1 MEPITALFG
10 IACLGA
16 GGGVGYW
23 LKQNHEKMQK
33 LNDFNIVLQESQSA
47 HFVHLNN
54 QVADTNARLV
64 ALNGMVD
71 ALRATNP
78 ELDGALKAYSTI
90 TQLEQVGQLD
100 ESIDNL
106 ELFGNALT
114 ALETLVSPI
123 SVESEVGATNL
134 LTQTSSN
141 MVMRLIEIFD
151 SHQMD
156 VKSLGLKPVSAHKLG
171 HATMSLRR
179 YDWAETSFG
188 IAYASSPGNANVLEA
203 LEFIAIERGDEP
215 LRRHWLEAR
224 MTVNPDNPEL
234 LRAHAHLL
242 AKMGD
247 MEAERDVLRLEA
259 LGLDTPADR
268 SLLSG
273 LRARAGSHSE
283 ALEAIEQALA
293 EDPNQ
298 AKDWLSYATLLYQ
311 EGETSKAFDAVDK
324 CLELDR
330 QSGDGWA
337 LCATILAPKQNRL
350 KEALKAAIHAVA
362 LDAGGVEL
370 VLLKAD
376 LLLADGQAT
385 AAEESLTKALDKDM
399 MNGELRAKIATRYL
413 LDGRPDEAQ
422 NLLDKTP
429 VGIDHALLHVVEGRL
444 HLVNA
449 DKTRDGTGETDATLL
464 SVAIAA
470 FEGALKLNRE
480 LGVAWLGLAR
490 TQRLLRNLD
499 AAEEALTRARR
510 LLSEDDSSAAAEAAL
525 LALDQ
530 GDITAAASLID
541 VADIHGDS
549 SVITYVRGNIEAR
562 SGHLERALEYYGKTL
577 KSDNTHIRARLNR
590 CSIYM
595 AMDEGRKALDDAEIL
610 LDLAP
615 NFTLARFRKA
625 EAEMMLG
632 EWAQARDDLDI
643 VLEKAPHHHQALTQ
657 LAACFIA
664 LERPERAETPLNEA
678 LRIAPEYAPAWH
690 QRGLLYLEW
699 GRNDNAMSDFEAAVK
714 ADPQHLDSRLHIAAM
729 YHEAEHFDA
738 AESAWRAVL
747 QLDPDHIV
755 AKTRLDECE
764 VKLMAQ

>member
-23 LKQNHEKMQK
+23 LKQNHEKMLK

-47 HFVHLNN
+47 HFMQLNN
-54 QVADTNARLV
+54 QVSD
-64 ALNGMVD
+64 LNIQLTTLNNMVD

-78 ELDGALKAYSTI
+78 ELDGALKAYNTI
-90 TQLEQVGQLD
+90 FQLEQLSKNG
-100 ESIDNL
+100 ESID
-106 ELFGNALT
+106 ESHAFIEALS

-123 SVESEVGATNL
+123 SVENEVGAANI

-151 SHQMD
+151 THQMN
-156 VKSLGLKPVSAHKLG
+156 VQTLGLKPVSAHKLG
-171 HATMSLRR
+171 HAAMSLRR
-179 YDWAETSFG
+179 YDWAETCFG

-203 LEFIAIERGDEP
+203 LEFIAIERGDEV

-224 MTVNPDNPEL
+224 MTVSPDNPDL
-234 LRAHAHLL
+234 LRSHAHLL

-273 LRARAGSHSE
+273 LRARAGSRSE

-298 AKDWLSYATLLYQ
+298 AKDWLSYATLLHE
-311 EGETSKAFDAVDK
+311 EGEVGKALDSVNK
-324 CLELDR
+324 CLDLDR
-330 QSGDGWA
+330 QNGDAWA
-337 LCATILAPKQNRL
+337 LSATILAAKPNRL
-350 KEALKAAIHAVA
+350 KEALKSAIHAVA
-362 LDAGGVEL
+362 LDAGGCDL

-376 LLLADGQAT
+376 LLAADGQAT
-385 AAEESLTKALDKDM
+385 AAEESLIKALDKDM
-399 MNGELRAKIATRYL
+399 MNGELRARIATRYL
-413 LDGRPDEAQ
+413 LDGRPDDAQ
-422 NLLDKTP
+422 SLLDATP

-464 SVAIAA
+464 SVAISA

-490 TQRLLRNLD
+490 TQRLLRNMD
-499 AAEEALTRARR
+499 GAEEALTRARR
-510 LLSEDDSSAAAEAAL
+510 LLPEGDSSAAAEAAL

-549 SVITYVRGNIEAR
+549 PVISYVRGNIEAR
-562 SGHLERALEYYGKTL
+562 TGHLDRALEYYGKTL
-577 KSDNTHIRARLNR
+577 KSDTNHIRARLNR

-595 AMDEGRKALDDAEIL
+595 ALDEGRKALDDAEIL

-632 EWAQARDDLDI
+632 EWSRAREDLDI

-664 LERPERAETPLNEA
+664 LDRPERAETPLNEA
-678 LRIAPEYAPAWH
+678 LRIAPNYAPAWH

-714 ADPQHLDSRLHIAAM
+714 ANPQHLDSRLHIAAM
-729 YHEAEHFDA
+729 HHEAEQFDVA
-738 AESAWRAVL
+738 APAWREVL
-747 QLDPDHIV
+747 QIDPDHVV
-755 AKTRLDECE
+755 AKTRLEECE
-764 VKLMAQ
+764 AKLIAQ

>member
-23 LKQNHEKMQK
+23 LKQNHEKMLK

-47 HFVHLNN
+47 HFMQLND
-54 QVADTNARLV
+54 QVADVNARLSS
-64 ALNGMVD
+64 LNNMVD
-71 ALRATNP
+71 ALRATKP
-78 ELDGALKAYSTI
+78 DLDGALMAYTTI
-90 TQLEQVGQLD
+90 TNLEQSGQSIND
-100 ESIDNL
+100 AES
-106 ELFGNALT
+106 FRQALH
-114 ALETLVSPI
+114 ALETLVSTI
-123 SVESEVGATNL
+123 SVESPVGATDL
-134 LTQTSSN
+134 LNQTTSN
-141 MVMRLIEIFD
+141 MVMRLIELFD
-151 SHQMD
+151 THQMD
-156 VKSLGLKPVSAHKLG
+156 VTTLGLKPVSAHKLG

-179 YDWAETSFG
+179 YDWAETCFG
-188 IAYASSPGNANVLEA
+188 IAYASSPGNANVLES
-203 LEFIAIERGDEP
+203 LEYIAIERGDEV

-224 MTVNPDNPEL
+224 MTVNPDNPDL

-242 AKMGD
+242 AKLGD

-259 LGLDTPADR
+259 LGLDTAADR

-273 LRARAGSHSE
+273 LRARAGSRSE

-293 EDPNQ
+293 EDPSQ
-298 AKDWLSYATLLYQ
+298 AKDWLSYANLLYQ
-311 EGETSKAFDAVDK
+311 DGETSKALDAVDK
-324 CLELDR
+324 CLAIDR
-330 QSGDGWA
+330 QSGGAWA
-337 LCATILAPKQNRL
+337 LSATILAPKQNRL
-350 KEALKAAIHAVA
+350 KDALKSAIHAVA
-362 LDAGGVEL
+362 LDAGGVNL

-376 LLLADGQAT
+376 LLIADGQAT
-385 AAEESLTKALDKDM
+385 AAEESLTKALEKDM
-399 MNGELRAKIATRYL
+399 MNGELRARIATRYL
-413 LDGRPDEAQ
+413 VDGRPDEAQ
-422 NLLDKTP
+422 RLLDTTP

-449 DKTRDGTGETDATLL
+449 DKARDGTGETDATLL

-480 LGVAWLGLAR
+480 LGVAWLGHAR
-490 TQRLLRNLD
+490 THRLLRNLD
-499 AAEEALTRARR
+499 AAEESLTRARR
-510 LLSEDDSSAAAEAAL
+510 LLPEDDSSAAAEAAL

-549 SVITYVRGNIEAR
+549 PVITYVRGNIEAR
-562 SGHLERALEYYGKTL
+562 SGHLELALEYYGKTL
-577 KSDNTHIRARLNR
+577 KADTNHIRARLNR

-632 EWAQARDDLDI
+632 EWAQAREDLDI

-664 LERPERAETPLNEA
+664 LDRPERAETPLNEA
-678 LRIAPEYAPAWH
+678 LRINPDYAPAWH

-714 ADPQHLDSRLHIAAM
+714 ADPQHLDSRLHIAAI
-729 YHEAEHFDA
+729 YHESENFDA
-738 AESAWRAVL
+738 AGSAWRAVL
-747 QLDPDHIV
+747 QIDPDHIV
-755 AKTRLDECE
+755 AKARLDECE
-764 VKLMAQ
+764 AKLIA

>member
-23 LKQNHEKMQK
+23 LKQNHEKMLK

-47 HFVHLNN
+47 HFAQLNSQVSDLGIQLSNLNN
-54 QVADTNARLV
+54 L
-64 ALNGMVD
+64 VD

-78 ELDGALKAYSTI
+78 DLDGALKAYSTI
-90 TQLEQVGQLD
+90 IQLEQDGKNC
-100 ESIDNL
+100 ESITGTHTFI
-106 ELFGNALT
+106 EALS

-123 SVESEVGATNL
+123 SVDSEVGVTDL
-134 LTQTSSN
+134 LTQTSLN

-156 VKSLGLKPVSAHKLG
+156 VKTLELKPVSAHKLG
-171 HATMSLRR
+171 HAALSLRR
-179 YDWAETSFG
+179 YDWAETCFG

-203 LEFIAIERGDEP
+203 LEFIAIERGDEV

-273 LRARAGSHSE
+273 LRARAGSRSE

-293 EDPNQ
+293 EDPSQ
-298 AKDWLSYATLLYQ
+298 AKDWLSYANLLHQ
-311 EGETSKAFDAVDK
+311 EGEVSKALDSVNKSLD
-324 CLELDR
+324 LDR
-330 QSGDGWA
+330 QNGDAWA
-337 LCATILAPKQNRL
+337 LSATILATKPNRL

-362 LDAGGVEL
+362 LDAGGCDM

-376 LLLADGQAT
+376 LLVADGQAT
-385 AAEESLTKALDKDM
+385 AAEESLVKALDKDM

-413 LDGRPDEAQ
+413 LDGRPNEAQ

-464 SVAIAA
+464 SVAISA

-490 TQRLLRNLD
+490 THRLLRNID
-499 AAEEALTRARR
+499 SAEEALTRARR
-510 LLSEDDSSAAAEAAL
+510 LLPEGDSSAAAEAAL

-541 VADIHGDS
+541 VADIHGDGP
-549 SVITYVRGNIEAR
+549 VISYVRGNIEAR
-562 SGHLERALEYYGKTL
+562 TGNLDTALEYYDRTL
-577 KSDNTHIRARLNR
+577 KADTTHIRARLNR

-595 AMDEGRKALDDAEIL
+595 ALDEGRKALDDAEIL

-632 EWAQARDDLDI
+632 EWTRAREDLDI

-678 LRIAPEYAPAWH
+678 LRVAPNYAPAWH

-714 ADPQHLDSRLHIAAM
+714 ADPLHLDSRLHIAAIH
-729 YHEAEHFDA
+729 HESEHFDA
-738 AESAWRAVL
+738 AAPAWREVL
-747 QLDPDHIV
+747 NINPDHVV

-764 VKLMAQ
+764 AKLIAQ

>member
-23 LKQNHEKMQK
+23 LKQNHEKMLK

-47 HFVHLNN
+47 HFMQLNDQVSDLNIQLTTLNN
-54 QVADTNARLV
+54 
-64 ALNGMVD
+64 MVD

-78 ELDGALKAYSTI
+78 ELDGALKAYNTI
-90 TQLEQVGQLD
+90 FQLEQLEKKG
-100 ESIDNL
+100 ESID
-106 ELFGNALT
+106 ESHAFIEALS

-123 SVESEVGATNL
+123 SVESEVGATNI

-151 SHQMD
+151 THQMN
-156 VKSLGLKPVSAHKLG
+156 VQTLGLKPVSAHKLG
-171 HATMSLRR
+171 HAAMSLRR
-179 YDWAETSFG
+179 YDWAETCFG

-203 LEFIAIERGDEP
+203 LEFIAIERGDEV

-224 MTVNPDNPEL
+224 MTVSPDNPNL

-273 LRARAGSHSE
+273 LRARAGSRSE

-293 EDPNQ
+293 EDPSQ
-298 AKDWLSYATLLYQ
+298 AKDWLSYANLLHE
-311 EGETSKAFDAVDK
+311 EGEVSKALDSVNK
-324 CLELDR
+324 CLDLDR
-330 QSGDGWA
+330 QNGDAWA
-337 LCATILAPKQNRL
+337 LSATILATKPNRL
-350 KEALKAAIHAVA
+350 KEALKSAIHAVA
-362 LDAGGVEL
+362 LDAGGCDL

-376 LLLADGQAT
+376 LLAADGQAT
-385 AAEESLTKALDKDM
+385 AAEESLVKALDKDM
-399 MNGELRAKIATRYL
+399 MNGELRARIATRYL
-413 LDGRPDEAQ
+413 LDGRPDDAQ
-422 NLLDKTP
+422 GLLDSTP

-464 SVAIAA
+464 SVAISA

-490 TQRLLRNLD
+490 TQRLLRNMD
-499 AAEEALTRARR
+499 GAEEALTRARR
-510 LLSEDDSSAAAEAAL
+510 LLPEGDSSAAAEAAL

-549 SVITYVRGNIEAR
+549 PVISYVRGNIEAR
-562 SGHLERALEYYGKTL
+562 SGHLDRALEYYGKTL
-577 KSDNTHIRARLNR
+577 KSDTNHIRARLNR

-595 AMDEGRKALDDAEIL
+595 ALDEGRKALDDAEIL

-632 EWAQARDDLDI
+632 EWSRAREDLDI

-664 LERPERAETPLNEA
+664 LDRPERAETPLNEA
-678 LRIAPEYAPAWH
+678 LRIAPNYAPAWH

-699 GRNDNAMSDFEAAVK
+699 GRNDNAISDFEAAVK

-729 YHEAEHFDA
+729 HHEAEQFDVA
-738 AESAWRAVL
+738 APAWREVL
-747 QLDPDHIV
+747 QIDPDHVV

-764 VKLMAQ
+764 AKLIAQ

>member
-23 LKQNHEKMQK
+23 LKQNHEKMLK

-47 HFVHLNN
+47 HFMQLNDQVSDLNTQLTTLNN
-54 QVADTNARLV
+54 
-64 ALNGMVD
+64 MVD

-78 ELDGALKAYSTI
+78 ELDGALKAYNTI
-90 TQLEQVGQLD
+90 FQLEQLEKKG
-100 ESIDNL
+100 ESID
-106 ELFGNALT
+106 ESHAFIEALS

-123 SVESEVGATNL
+123 SVESEVGATNI

-151 SHQMD
+151 THQMN
-156 VKSLGLKPVSAHKLG
+156 VQTLGLKPVSAHKLG
-171 HATMSLRR
+171 HAAMSLRR
-179 YDWAETSFG
+179 YDWAETCFG

-203 LEFIAIERGDEP
+203 LEFIAIERGDEV

-224 MTVNPDNPEL
+224 MTVSPDNPNL

-273 LRARAGSHSE
+273 LRARAGSRSE

-293 EDPNQ
+293 EDPSQ
-298 AKDWLSYATLLYQ
+298 AKDWLSYANLLHE
-311 EGETSKAFDAVDK
+311 EGEVSKALDSVNK
-324 CLELDR
+324 CLDLDR
-330 QSGDGWA
+330 QNGDAWA
-337 LCATILAPKQNRL
+337 LSATILATKPNRL
-350 KEALKAAIHAVA
+350 KEALKSAIHAVA
-362 LDAGGVEL
+362 LDAGGCDL

-376 LLLADGQAT
+376 LLAADGQAI
-385 AAEESLTKALDKDM
+385 AAEESLVKALDKDM
-399 MNGELRAKIATRYL
+399 MNGELRARIATRYL
-413 LDGRPDEAQ
+413 LDGRPDDAQ
-422 NLLDKTP
+422 GLLDSTP

-464 SVAIAA
+464 SVAISA

-490 TQRLLRNLD
+490 TQRLLRNMD
-499 AAEEALTRARR
+499 GAEEALTRARR
-510 LLSEDDSSAAAEAAL
+510 LLPEGDSSAAAEAAL

-549 SVITYVRGNIEAR
+549 PVISYVRGNIEAR
-562 SGHLERALEYYGKTL
+562 SGHLDRALEYYGKTL
-577 KSDNTHIRARLNR
+577 KSDTNHIRARLNR

-595 AMDEGRKALDDAEIL
+595 ALDEGRKALDDAEIL

-632 EWAQARDDLDI
+632 EWSRAREDLDI

-664 LERPERAETPLNEA
+664 LDRPERAETPLNEA
-678 LRIAPEYAPAWH
+678 LRIAPNYAPAWH

-729 YHEAEHFDA
+729 HHEAEQFDTA
-738 AESAWRAVL
+738 APAWREVL
-747 QLDPDHIV
+747 QIDPDHVV

-764 VKLMAQ
+764 AKLIAQ

>member
-23 LKQNHEKMQK
+23 LKQNHEKMLK

-47 HFVHLNN
+47 HFMQLNN
-54 QVADTNARLV
+54 QVSD
-64 ALNGMVD
+64 LNTQLTTLNNMVD

-78 ELDGALKAYSTI
+78 ELDGALKAYNTI
-90 TQLEQVGQLD
+90 FQLEQLD
-100 ESIDNL
+100 KKGESID
-106 ELFGNALT
+106 ESHAFTEALS

-123 SVESEVGATNL
+123 SVESEVGATNI

-151 SHQMD
+151 THQMN
-156 VKSLGLKPVSAHKLG
+156 VQTLGLKPVSAHKLG
-171 HATMSLRR
+171 HAAMSLRR
-179 YDWAETSFG
+179 YDWAETCFG

-203 LEFIAIERGDEP
+203 LEFIAIERGDEV

-224 MTVNPDNPEL
+224 MTVSPDNPDL

-273 LRARAGSHSE
+273 LRARAGSRSE

-293 EDPNQ
+293 EDPSQ
-298 AKDWLSYATLLYQ
+298 AKDWLSYANLLHE
-311 EGETSKAFDAVDK
+311 EGEVSKALDSVNK
-324 CLELDR
+324 CLDLDR
-330 QSGDGWA
+330 QNGDAWA
-337 LCATILAPKQNRL
+337 LSATILATKPNRL
-350 KEALKAAIHAVA
+350 KEALKSAIHAVA
-362 LDAGGVEL
+362 LDAGGCDL

-376 LLLADGQAT
+376 LLAADSQAT
-385 AAEESLTKALDKDM
+385 AAEESLVKALDKDM
-399 MNGELRAKIATRYL
+399 MNGELRARIATRYL
-413 LDGRPDEAQ
+413 LDGRPDDAQ
-422 NLLDKTP
+422 VLLDSTP

-464 SVAIAA
+464 SVAISA

-490 TQRLLRNLD
+490 TQRLLRNMD
-499 AAEEALTRARR
+499 GAEEALTRARR
-510 LLSEDDSSAAAEAAL
+510 LLPEGDSSAAAEAAL

-549 SVITYVRGNIEAR
+549 PVISYVRGNIEAR
-562 SGHLERALEYYGKTL
+562 SGHLDRALEYYGKTL
-577 KSDNTHIRARLNR
+577 KSDTNHIRARLNR

-595 AMDEGRKALDDAEIL
+595 ALDEGRKALDDAEIL

-632 EWAQARDDLDI
+632 EWSRAREDLDI

-664 LERPERAETPLNEA
+664 LDRPERAETPLNEA
-678 LRIAPEYAPAWH
+678 LRIAPNYAPAWH

-729 YHEAEHFDA
+729 HHEAEQFDVA
-738 AESAWRAVL
+738 APAWREVL
-747 QLDPDHIV
+747 QIDPDHVV

-764 VKLMAQ
+764 VKLMA

>member
-23 LKQNHEKMQK
+23 LKQNHEKMLK

-47 HFVHLNN
+47 HFMQLNN
-54 QVADTNARLV
+54 QVSD
-64 ALNGMVD
+64 LNTQLTTLNNMVD

-78 ELDGALKAYSTI
+78 ELDGALKAYNTI
-90 TQLEQVGQLD
+90 FQLEQLNKKG
-100 ESIDNL
+100 ESID
-106 ELFGNALT
+106 ESHAFIEALS

-123 SVESEVGATNL
+123 SVESEVGATNI

-151 SHQMD
+151 THQMN
-156 VKSLGLKPVSAHKLG
+156 VQTLGLKPVSAHKLG
-171 HATMSLRR
+171 HAAMSLRR
-179 YDWAETSFG
+179 YDWAETCFG

-203 LEFIAIERGDEP
+203 LEFIAIERGDEV

-224 MTVNPDNPEL
+224 MTVSPDNPDL

-273 LRARAGSHSE
+273 LRARAGSRSE

-293 EDPNQ
+293 EDPSQ
-298 AKDWLSYATLLYQ
+298 AKDWLSYANLLHE
-311 EGETSKAFDAVDK
+311 EGEVSKALDSVNK
-324 CLELDR
+324 CLDLDR
-330 QSGDGWA
+330 QNGDAWA
-337 LCATILAPKQNRL
+337 LSATILATKPNRL
-350 KEALKAAIHAVA
+350 KEALKSAIHAVA
-362 LDAGGVEL
+362 LDAGGCDL

-376 LLLADGQAT
+376 LLAADGQAT
-385 AAEESLTKALDKDM
+385 AAEESLVKALDKDM
-399 MNGELRAKIATRYL
+399 MNGELRARIATRYL
-413 LDGRPDEAQ
+413 LDGRPDDAQ
-422 NLLDKTP
+422 GLLDSTP

-464 SVAIAA
+464 SVAISA

-490 TQRLLRNLD
+490 TQRLLRNMD
-499 AAEEALTRARR
+499 GAEEALTRARR
-510 LLSEDDSSAAAEAAL
+510 LLPEGDSSAAAEAAL

-549 SVITYVRGNIEAR
+549 PVISYVRGNIEAR
-562 SGHLERALEYYGKTL
+562 SGHLDRALEYYGKTL
-577 KSDNTHIRARLNR
+577 KSDTNHIRARLNR

-595 AMDEGRKALDDAEIL
+595 ALDEGRKALDDAEIL

-632 EWAQARDDLDI
+632 EWSRAREDLDI

-664 LERPERAETPLNEA
+664 LDRPERAETPLNEA
-678 LRIAPEYAPAWH
+678 LRIAPNYAPAWH

-729 YHEAEHFDA
+729 HHEAEQFDVA
-738 AESAWRAVL
+738 APAWREVL
-747 QLDPDHIV
+747 QIDPDHVV

-764 VKLMAQ
+764 VKLMA

>member
-23 LKQNHEKMQK
+23 LKQNHEKMLK

-47 HFVHLNN
+47 HFMQLND
-54 QVADTNARLV
+54 QVADINARLSS
-64 ALNGMVD
+64 LNNMVD
-71 ALRATNP
+71 ALRATKP
-78 ELDGALKAYSTI
+78 DLDGALMAYTTI
-90 TQLEQVGQLD
+90 TNLEQSGQSIND
-100 ESIDNL
+100 AES
-106 ELFGNALT
+106 FRQALH
-114 ALETLVSPI
+114 ALETLVSTI
-123 SVESEVGATNL
+123 SVESPVGATDL
-134 LTQTSSN
+134 LNQTTSN
-141 MVMRLIEIFD
+141 MVMRLIELFD
-151 SHQMD
+151 THQMD
-156 VKSLGLKPVSAHKLG
+156 VTTLGLKPVSAHKLG

-179 YDWAETSFG
+179 YDWAETCFG
-188 IAYASSPGNANVLEA
+188 IAYASSPGNANVLES
-203 LEFIAIERGDEP
+203 LEYIAIERGDEV

-224 MTVNPDNPEL
+224 MTVNPDNPDL

-242 AKMGD
+242 AKLGD

-259 LGLDTPADR
+259 LGLDTAADR

-273 LRARAGSHSE
+273 LRARAGSRSE

-293 EDPNQ
+293 EDPSQ
-298 AKDWLSYATLLYQ
+298 AKDWLSYANLLYQ
-311 EGETSKAFDAVDK
+311 DGETSKALDAVDK
-324 CLELDR
+324 CLAIDR
-330 QSGDGWA
+330 QSGGAWA
-337 LCATILAPKQNRL
+337 LSATILAPKQNRL
-350 KEALKAAIHAVA
+350 KDALKSAIHAVA
-362 LDAGGVEL
+362 LDAGGVNL

-385 AAEESLTKALDKDM
+385 AAEESLTKALEKDM
-399 MNGELRAKIATRYL
+399 MNGELRARIATRYL
-413 LDGRPDEAQ
+413 VDGRPDEAQ
-422 NLLDKTP
+422 RLLDTTP

-449 DKTRDGTGETDATLL
+449 DKARDGTGETDATLL

-480 LGVAWLGLAR
+480 LGVAWLGHAR
-490 TQRLLRNLD
+490 THRLLRNLD
-499 AAEEALTRARR
+499 AAEESLTRARR
-510 LLSEDDSSAAAEAAL
+510 LLPEDDSSAAAEAAL

-549 SVITYVRGNIEAR
+549 PVITYVRGNIEAR
-562 SGHLERALEYYGKTL
+562 SGHLGLALEYYGKTL
-577 KSDNTHIRARLNR
+577 KADTNHIRARLNR

-595 AMDEGRKALDDAEIL
+595 AMDEARKALDDAEIL

-632 EWAQARDDLDI
+632 EWARAREDLDI

-664 LERPERAETPLNEA
+664 LDRPERAETPLNEA
-678 LRIAPEYAPAWH
+678 LRINPDYAPAWH

-699 GRNDNAMSDFEAAVK
+699 GRNDNAMSDFEAAIK

-729 YHEAEHFDA
+729 YHESEHFDA
-738 AESAWRAVL
+738 AGSAWRAVL

-755 AKTRLDECE
+755 AKARLDECE
-764 VKLMAQ
+764 AKLVA

>member
-23 LKQNHEKMQK
+23 LKQNHEKMLK

-47 HFVHLNN
+47 HFMQLND
-54 QVADTNARLV
+54 QVADVNARLSS
-64 ALNGMVD
+64 LNNMVD
-71 ALRATNP
+71 ALRATKP
-78 ELDGALKAYSTI
+78 DLDGALMAYTTI
-90 TQLEQVGQLD
+90 TNLEQSGQSIND
-100 ESIDNL
+100 AES
-106 ELFGNALT
+106 FRQALH
-114 ALETLVSPI
+114 ALETLVSTI
-123 SVESEVGATNL
+123 SVESPVGATDL
-134 LTQTSSN
+134 LNQTTSN
-141 MVMRLIEIFD
+141 MVMRLIELFD
-151 SHQMD
+151 THQMD
-156 VKSLGLKPVSAHKLG
+156 VTTLGLKPVSAHKLG

-179 YDWAETSFG
+179 YDWAETCFG
-188 IAYASSPGNANVLEA
+188 VAYASSPGNANVLES
-203 LEFIAIERGDEP
+203 LEYIAIERGDEV

-224 MTVNPDNPEL
+224 MTVNPDNPDL

-242 AKMGD
+242 AKLGD

-259 LGLDTPADR
+259 LGLDTAADR

-273 LRARAGSHSE
+273 LRARAGSRSE

-298 AKDWLSYATLLYQ
+298 AKDWLSYANLLYQ
-311 EGETSKAFDAVDK
+311 DGETSKALDAVDK
-324 CLELDR
+324 CLAIDR
-330 QSGDGWA
+330 QSGGAWA
-337 LCATILAPKQNRL
+337 LSATILAPKQNRL
-350 KEALKAAIHAVA
+350 KDALKSAIHAVA
-362 LDAGGVEL
+362 LDAGGVNL

-385 AAEESLTKALDKDM
+385 AAEESLTKALEKDM
-399 MNGELRAKIATRYL
+399 MNGELRARIATRYL
-413 LDGRPDEAQ
+413 VDGRPDEAQ
-422 NLLDKTP
+422 RLLDTTP

-449 DKTRDGTGETDATLL
+449 DKARDGTGETDATLL

-480 LGVAWLGLAR
+480 LGVAWLGHAR
-490 TQRLLRNLD
+490 THRLLRNLD
-499 AAEEALTRARR
+499 AAEESLNRARR
-510 LLSEDDSSAAAEAAL
+510 LLPEDDSSAAAEAAL

-549 SVITYVRGNIEAR
+549 PVITYVRGNIEAR
-562 SGHLERALEYYGKTL
+562 SGHLGLALEYYGKTL
-577 KSDNTHIRARLNR
+577 KADTNHIRARLNR

-595 AMDEGRKALDDAEIL
+595 AMDEARKALDDAEIL

-632 EWAQARDDLDI
+632 EWARARDDLDI

-664 LERPERAETPLNEA
+664 LDRPERAETPLNEA
-678 LRIAPEYAPAWH
+678 LRINPDYAPAWH

-699 GRNDNAMSDFEAAVK
+699 GRNDNAMSDFEAAIK

-729 YHEAEHFDA
+729 YHESEHFDA
-738 AESAWRAVL
+738 AGSAWRAVL

-755 AKTRLDECE
+755 AKARLDECE
-764 VKLMAQ
+764 AKLVA

>member
-23 LKQNHEKMQK
+23 LKQNHEKMLK

-47 HFVHLNN
+47 HFMQLNN
-54 QVADTNARLV
+54 QVSD
-64 ALNGMVD
+64 LNTQLNTLNNMVD

-78 ELDGALKAYSTI
+78 ELDGALKAYNTI
-90 TQLEQVGQLD
+90 FQLEQLEKKG
-100 ESIDNL
+100 ESID
-106 ELFGNALT
+106 ESHAFIEALS

-123 SVESEVGATNL
+123 SVESEVGATNI

-151 SHQMD
+151 THQMN
-156 VKSLGLKPVSAHKLG
+156 VQTLGLKPVSAHKLG
-171 HATMSLRR
+171 HAAMSLRR
-179 YDWAETSFG
+179 YDWAETCFG

-203 LEFIAIERGDEP
+203 LEFIAIERGDEV

-224 MTVNPDNPEL
+224 MTVSPDNPNL

-273 LRARAGSHSE
+273 LRARAGSRSE

-293 EDPNQ
+293 EDPSQ
-298 AKDWLSYATLLYQ
+298 AKDWLSYANLLHE
-311 EGETSKAFDAVDK
+311 EGEVSKALDSVNK
-324 CLELDR
+324 CLDLDR
-330 QSGDGWA
+330 QNGDAWA
-337 LCATILAPKQNRL
+337 LSATILATKPNRL
-350 KEALKAAIHAVA
+350 KEALKSAIHAVA
-362 LDAGGVEL
+362 LDAGGCDL

-376 LLLADGQAT
+376 LLAADGQAT
-385 AAEESLTKALDKDM
+385 AAEESLVKALDKDM
-399 MNGELRAKIATRYL
+399 MNGELRARIATRYL
-413 LDGRPDEAQ
+413 LDGRPDDAQ
-422 NLLDKTP
+422 GLLDSTP

-464 SVAIAA
+464 SVAISA

-490 TQRLLRNLD
+490 TQRLLRNMD
-499 AAEEALTRARR
+499 GAEEALTRARR
-510 LLSEDDSSAAAEAAL
+510 LLPEGDSSAAAEAAL

-549 SVITYVRGNIEAR
+549 PVISYVRGNIEAR
-562 SGHLERALEYYGKTL
+562 SGHLDPALEDYGKTL
-577 KSDNTHIRARLNR
+577 KSDTNHIRARLNR

-595 AMDEGRKALDDAEIL
+595 ALDEGRKALDDAEIL

-632 EWAQARDDLDI
+632 EWSRAREDLDI

-664 LERPERAETPLNEA
+664 LDRPERAETPLNEA
-678 LRIAPEYAPAWH
+678 LRIAPNYAPAWH

-699 GRNDNAMSDFEAAVK
+699 GRNDNAISDFEAAVK

-729 YHEAEHFDA
+729 HHEAEQFDVA
-738 AESAWRAVL
+738 APAWREVL
-747 QLDPDHIV
+747 QIDPDHVV

-764 VKLMAQ
+764 VKLMA

>member
-23 LKQNHEKMQK
+23 LKQNHEKMLK

-47 HFVHLNN
+47 HFMQLNN
-54 QVADTNARLV
+54 QVSD
-64 ALNGMVD
+64 LNTQLNTLNNMVD

-78 ELDGALKAYSTI
+78 ELDGALKAYNTI
-90 TQLEQVGQLD
+90 FQLEQLEKKG
-100 ESIDNL
+100 ESID
-106 ELFGNALT
+106 ESHAFIEALS

-123 SVESEVGATNL
+123 SVESEVGATNI

-151 SHQMD
+151 THQMN
-156 VKSLGLKPVSAHKLG
+156 VQTLGLKPVSAHKLG
-171 HATMSLRR
+171 HAAMSLRR
-179 YDWAETSFG
+179 YDWAETCFG

-203 LEFIAIERGDEP
+203 LEFIAIERGDEV

-224 MTVNPDNPEL
+224 MTVSPDNPNL

-273 LRARAGSHSE
+273 LRARAGSRSE

-293 EDPNQ
+293 EDPSQ
-298 AKDWLSYATLLYQ
+298 AKDWLSYANLLHE
-311 EGETSKAFDAVDK
+311 EGEVSKALDSVNK
-324 CLELDR
+324 CLDLDR
-330 QSGDGWA
+330 QNGDAWA
-337 LCATILAPKQNRL
+337 LSATILATKPNRL
-350 KEALKAAIHAVA
+350 KEALKSAIHAVA
-362 LDAGGVEL
+362 LDAGGCDL

-376 LLLADGQAT
+376 LLAADGQAI
-385 AAEESLTKALDKDM
+385 AAEESLVKALDKDM
-399 MNGELRAKIATRYL
+399 MNGELRARIATRYL
-413 LDGRPDEAQ
+413 LDGRPDDAQ
-422 NLLDKTP
+422 GLLDSTP

-464 SVAIAA
+464 SVAISA

-490 TQRLLRNLD
+490 TQRLLRNMD
-499 AAEEALTRARR
+499 GAEEALTRARR
-510 LLSEDDSSAAAEAAL
+510 LLPEGDSSAAAEAAL

-549 SVITYVRGNIEAR
+549 PVISYVRGNIEAR
-562 SGHLERALEYYGKTL
+562 SGHLDRALEYYGKTL
-577 KSDNTHIRARLNR
+577 KSDTNHIRARLNR

-595 AMDEGRKALDDAEIL
+595 ALDEGRKALDDAEIL

-632 EWAQARDDLDI
+632 EWSRAREDLDI

-664 LERPERAETPLNEA
+664 LDRPERAETPLNEA
-678 LRIAPEYAPAWH
+678 LRIAPNYAPAWH

-729 YHEAEHFDA
+729 HHEAEQFDTA
-738 AESAWRAVL
+738 APAWREVL
-747 QLDPDHIV
+747 KIDPDHVV

-764 VKLMAQ
+764 VKLMA

>member
-23 LKQNHEKMQK
+23 LKQNHEKMLK

-47 HFVHLNN
+47 HFMQLNDQVSDLNTQLTTLNN
-54 QVADTNARLV
+54 
-64 ALNGMVD
+64 MVD

-78 ELDGALKAYSTI
+78 ELDGALKAYNTI
-90 TQLEQVGQLD
+90 FQLEQLHKKG
-100 ESIDNL
+100 ESIDQSHAFI
-106 ELFGNALT
+106 EALS

-123 SVESEVGATNL
+123 SVESEVGATNI

-151 SHQMD
+151 THQMN
-156 VKSLGLKPVSAHKLG
+156 VQTLGLKPVSAHKLG
-171 HATMSLRR
+171 HAAMSLRR
-179 YDWAETSFG
+179 YDWAETCFG

-203 LEFIAIERGDEP
+203 LEFIAIERGDEV

-224 MTVNPDNPEL
+224 MTVSPDNPDL

-273 LRARAGSHSE
+273 LRARAGSRSE

-293 EDPNQ
+293 EDPSQ
-298 AKDWLSYATLLYQ
+298 AKDWLSYANLLHE
-311 EGETSKAFDAVDK
+311 EGEVSKALDSVNK
-324 CLELDR
+324 CLDLDR
-330 QSGDGWA
+330 QNGDAWA
-337 LCATILAPKQNRL
+337 LSATILATKPNRL
-350 KEALKAAIHAVA
+350 KEALKSAIHAVA
-362 LDAGGVEL
+362 LDAGGCDL

-376 LLLADGQAT
+376 LLAADGQAT
-385 AAEESLTKALDKDM
+385 AAEESLVKALDKDM
-399 MNGELRAKIATRYL
+399 MNGELRARIATRYL
-413 LDGRPDEAQ
+413 LDGRPDDAQ
-422 NLLDKTP
+422 KVLDSTP

-464 SVAIAA
+464 SVAISA

-490 TQRLLRNLD
+490 TQRLLRNMD
-499 AAEEALTRARR
+499 GAEEALTRARR
-510 LLSEDDSSAAAEAAL
+510 LLPEGDSSAAAEAAL

-549 SVITYVRGNIEAR
+549 PVISYVRGNIEAR
-562 SGHLERALEYYGKTL
+562 SGHLDRALEYYGKTL
-577 KSDNTHIRARLNR
+577 KSDTNHIRARLNR

-595 AMDEGRKALDDAEIL
+595 ALDEGRKALDDAEIL

-632 EWAQARDDLDI
+632 EWSRAREDLDI

-664 LERPERAETPLNEA
+664 LDRPERAETPLNEA
-678 LRIAPEYAPAWH
+678 LRIAPNYAPAWH

-729 YHEAEHFDA
+729 HHEAEQFDVA
-738 AESAWRAVL
+738 APAWREVL
-747 QLDPDHIV
+747 QIDPDHVV

-764 VKLMAQ
+764 VKLMA

>member
-23 LKQNHEKMQK
+23 LKQNHEKMLK

-47 HFVHLNN
+47 HFMQLNSQVSDLNLQLSNLNN
-54 QVADTNARLV
+54 
-64 ALNGMVD
+64 MVN

-78 ELDGALKAYSTI
+78 DLDGALKAYSTI
-90 TQLEQVGQLD
+90 TQLEQNGKNG
-100 ESIDNL
+100 ESIDRS
-106 ELFGNALT
+106 EVFIEALS

-123 SVESEVGATNL
+123 SVDSEVGATNL

-151 SHQMD
+151 THQMN
-156 VKSLGLKPVSAHKLG
+156 VKTLGLKPVSAHKLG

-179 YDWAETSFG
+179 YDWAETCFG

-203 LEFIAIERGDEP
+203 LEFIAIERGDEV

-224 MTVNPDNPEL
+224 MTVNPDNPDL

-247 MEAERDVLRLEA
+247 VEAERDVLRLEA

-273 LRARAGSHSE
+273 LRARAGSRSE

-298 AKDWLSYATLLYQ
+298 PKDWLSYATLLHE
-311 EGETSKAFDAVDK
+311 EGEVSKALDSVNKSLD
-324 CLELDR
+324 LDR
-330 QSGDGWA
+330 QSGDAWA
-337 LCATILAPKQNRL
+337 LSATILAAKPNRL

-362 LDAGGVEL
+362 LDAGGCDM

-385 AAEESLTKALDKDM
+385 AAEESLVKALDKDM

-413 LDGRPDEAQ
+413 LDGRPNDAQ

-464 SVAIAA
+464 SVAISA

-490 TQRLLRNLD
+490 THRLLRNMD
-499 AAEEALTRARR
+499 GAEEALTRARR
-510 LLSEDDSSAAAEAAL
+510 LLPEGDSSAAAEAAL

-549 SVITYVRGNIEAR
+549 PVISYVRGNIEAR
-562 SGHLERALEYYGKTL
+562 TGHLDRALEYYGKTL
-577 KSDNTHIRARLNR
+577 KADTTHIRARLNR

-595 AMDEGRKALDDAEIL
+595 ALDEGRKALDDTEIL

-632 EWAQARDDLDI
+632 EWSRAREDLDI

-664 LERPERAETPLNEA
+664 LDRPERAETPLNEA
-678 LRIAPEYAPAWH
+678 LRIAPNYAPAWH

-729 YHEAEHFDA
+729 HHESEQFDA
-738 AESAWRAVL
+738 AAPAWREVL
-747 QLDPDHIV
+747 NIDPDHVV

>member
-90 TQLEQVGQLD
+90 TQLEKVGQLD
-100 ESIDNL
+100 ESIDNI

-151 SHQMD
+151 LHQMD

-242 AKMGD
+242 AEIGD
-247 MEAERDVLRLEA
+247 MAAERDVLRLEA

-293 EDPNQ
+293 EDPSQ

-311 EGETSKAFDAVDK
+311 EGETSKALDAVDK

-470 FEGALKLNRE
+470 FEGALKLSRTWCC
-480 LGVAWLGLAR
+480 LAW
-490 TQRLLRNLD
+490 T
-499 AAEEALTRARR
+499 
-510 LLSEDDSSAAAEAAL
+510 
-525 LALDQ
+525 
-530 GDITAAASLID
+530 
-541 VADIHGDS
+541 
-549 SVITYVRGNIEAR
+549 
-562 SGHLERALEYYGKTL
+562 
-577 KSDNTHIRARLNR
+577 
-590 CSIYM
+590 CSYSTI
-595 AMDEGRKALDDAEIL
+595 
-610 LDLAP
+610 
-615 NFTLARFRKA
+615 
-625 EAEMMLG
+625 
-632 EWAQARDDLDI
+632 
-643 VLEKAPHHHQALTQ
+643 
-657 LAACFIA
+657 IA
-664 LERPERAETPLNEA
+664 
-678 LRIAPEYAPAWH
+678 
-690 QRGLLYLEW
+690 
-699 GRNDNAMSDFEAAVK
+699 
-714 ADPQHLDSRLHIAAM
+714 
-729 YHEAEHFDA
+729 
-738 AESAWRAVL
+738 
-747 QLDPDHIV
+747 
-755 AKTRLDECE
+755 
-764 VKLMAQ
+764 

>member
-23 LKQNHEKMQK
+23 LKQNHEKMLK

-47 HFVHLNN
+47 HFMQLNDQVSDLNTQLTTLNN
-54 QVADTNARLV
+54 
-64 ALNGMVD
+64 MVD

-78 ELDGALKAYSTI
+78 ELDGALKAYNTI
-90 TQLEQVGQLD
+90 FQLEQLD
-100 ESIDNL
+100 KKGESIDQSHAFV
-106 ELFGNALT
+106 EALS

-123 SVESEVGATNL
+123 SVESEVGATNI

-151 SHQMD
+151 THQMN
-156 VKSLGLKPVSAHKLG
+156 VQTLGLKPVSAHKLG
-171 HATMSLRR
+171 HAAMSLRR
-179 YDWAETSFG
+179 YDWAETCFG

-203 LEFIAIERGDEP
+203 LEFIAIERGDEV

-224 MTVNPDNPEL
+224 MTVSPDNPDL

-273 LRARAGSHSE
+273 LRARAGSRSE

-293 EDPNQ
+293 EDPSQ
-298 AKDWLSYATLLYQ
+298 AKDWLSYANLLHE
-311 EGETSKAFDAVDK
+311 EGEVSKALDSVNK
-324 CLELDR
+324 CLNLDR
-330 QSGDGWA
+330 QNGDAWA
-337 LCATILAPKQNRL
+337 LSATILATKPNRL
-350 KEALKAAIHAVA
+350 KEALKSAIHAVA
-362 LDAGGVEL
+362 LDAGGSDL

-376 LLLADGQAT
+376 LLAADGQAT
-385 AAEESLTKALDKDM
+385 AAEESLVKALDKDM
-399 MNGELRAKIATRYL
+399 MNGELRARIATRYL
-413 LDGRPDEAQ
+413 LDGRPDDAQ
-422 NLLDKTP
+422 GLLDSTP

-464 SVAIAA
+464 SVAISA

-490 TQRLLRNLD
+490 TQRLLRNMD
-499 AAEEALTRARR
+499 GAEEALTRARR
-510 LLSEDDSSAAAEAAL
+510 LLPEGDSSAAAEAAL

-549 SVITYVRGNIEAR
+549 PVISYVRGNIEAR
-562 SGHLERALEYYGKTL
+562 SGHLDRALEYYGKTL
-577 KSDNTHIRARLNR
+577 KSDTNHIRARLNR

-595 AMDEGRKALDDAEIL
+595 ALDEGRKALDDAEIL

-632 EWAQARDDLDI
+632 EWSRAREDLDI

-664 LERPERAETPLNEA
+664 LDRPERAETPLNEA
-678 LRIAPEYAPAWH
+678 LRIAPNYAPAWH

-729 YHEAEHFDA
+729 HHEAEQFDVA
-738 AESAWRAVL
+738 APAWREVL
-747 QLDPDHIV
+747 QIDPDHVV

-764 VKLMAQ
+764 VKLMA

>member
-23 LKQNHEKMQK
+23 LKQNHEKMLK

-47 HFVHLNN
+47 HFMQLNN
-54 QVADTNARLV
+54 QVSD
-64 ALNGMVD
+64 LNTQLTTLNNMVD

-78 ELDGALKAYSTI
+78 ELDGALKAYNTI
-90 TQLEQVGQLD
+90 FQLEQLD
-100 ESIDNL
+100 KKGESID
-106 ELFGNALT
+106 ESHAFIEALS

-123 SVESEVGATNL
+123 SVESEVGATNI

-151 SHQMD
+151 THQMN
-156 VKSLGLKPVSAHKLG
+156 VQTLGLKPVSAHKLG
-171 HATMSLRR
+171 HAAMSLRR
-179 YDWAETSFG
+179 YDWAETCFG

-203 LEFIAIERGDEP
+203 LEFIAIERGDEV

-224 MTVNPDNPEL
+224 MTVSPDNPDL

-273 LRARAGSHSE
+273 LRARAGSRSE

-293 EDPNQ
+293 EDPSQ
-298 AKDWLSYATLLYQ
+298 AKDWLSYANLLHE
-311 EGETSKAFDAVDK
+311 EGEVSKALDSVNK
-324 CLELDR
+324 CLDLDR
-330 QSGDGWA
+330 QNGDAWA
-337 LCATILAPKQNRL
+337 LSATILATKPNRL
-350 KEALKAAIHAVA
+350 KEALKSAIHAVA
-362 LDAGGVEL
+362 LDAGGCDL

-376 LLLADGQAT
+376 LLAADGQAT
-385 AAEESLTKALDKDM
+385 AAEESLVKALDKDM
-399 MNGELRAKIATRYL
+399 MNGELRARIATRYL
-413 LDGRPDEAQ
+413 LDGRPDDAQ
-422 NLLDKTP
+422 KVLDSTP

-464 SVAIAA
+464 SVAISA

-490 TQRLLRNLD
+490 TQRLLRNMD
-499 AAEEALTRARR
+499 GAEEALTRARR
-510 LLSEDDSSAAAEAAL
+510 LLPEGDSSAAAEAAL

-549 SVITYVRGNIEAR
+549 PVISYVRGNIEAR
-562 SGHLERALEYYGKTL
+562 SGHLDRALEYYGKTL
-577 KSDNTHIRARLNR
+577 KSDTNHIRARLNR

-595 AMDEGRKALDDAEIL
+595 ALDEGRKALDDAEIL

-632 EWAQARDDLDI
+632 EWSRAREDLDI

-664 LERPERAETPLNEA
+664 LDRPERAETPLNEA
-678 LRIAPEYAPAWH
+678 LRIAPNYAPAWH

-729 YHEAEHFDA
+729 HHEAEQFDVA
-738 AESAWRAVL
+738 APAWREVL
-747 QLDPDHIV
+747 QIDPDHVV

-764 VKLMAQ
+764 VKLMA

>member
-23 LKQNHEKMQK
+23 LKLNHEKMQK
-33 LNDFNIVLQESQSA
+33 LNDLNIVLQESQSA
-47 HFVHLNN
+47 HFTHLNN
-54 QVADTNARLV
+54 QVADVNARLST
-64 ALNGMVD
+64 LNSMVD
-71 ALRATNP
+71 ALRATKP
-78 ELDGALKAYSTI
+78 GLDGALKAYSTI
-90 TQLEQVGQLD
+90 AHLEQIGQMG
-100 ESIDNL
+100 ESIDDAQQ
-106 ELFGNALT
+106 FSAALS
-114 ALETLVSPI
+114 ALETLVSPL
-123 SVESEVGATNL
+123 SVESEVGATGIL
-134 LTQTSSN
+134 SQTSSN
-141 MVMRLIEIFD
+141 MIMRLIEIFD
-151 SHQMD
+151 EHQMD
-156 VKSLGLKPVSAHKLG
+156 VSSLGLKPVSAHKLG
-171 HATMSLRR
+171 HAAMSLRR
-179 YDWAETSFG
+179 YDWAETCFG

-203 LEFIAIERGDEP
+203 LEFIAIERGDEV

-224 MTVNPDNPEL
+224 MTVNPDSPEL

-273 LRARAGSHSE
+273 LRARAGSRSE
-283 ALEAIEQALA
+283 ALEAIEEAIA
-293 EDPNQ
+293 EDPTQ
-298 AKDWLSYATLLYQ
+298 AADWLSYANLLYE
-311 EGETSKAFDAVDK
+311 EGESSKALDAADK
-324 CLELDR
+324 CLEIDR
-330 QSGDGWA
+330 QCGGAWA
-337 LCATILAPKQNRL
+337 LTATILAPKQNRL

-362 LDAGGVEL
+362 LDSGGVDL

-376 LLLADGQAT
+376 LLLADGQVT
-385 AAEESLTKALDKDM
+385 AAEESLVKSLEKDA
-399 MNGELRAKIATRYL
+399 MNGELRARIATRY
-413 LDGRPDEAQ
+413 
-422 NLLDKTP
+422 
-429 VGIDHALLHVVEGRL
+429 
-444 HLVNA
+444 
-449 DKTRDGTGETDATLL
+449 GTGETDATLL

-480 LGVAWLGLAR
+480 LGVAWLGMAR

-499 AAEEALTRARR
+499 AAEESLTRARR
-510 LLSEDDSSAAAEAAL
+510 LLPEDDSSAAAEAAL

-530 GDITAAASLID
+530 GDITTAASLID

-549 SVITYVRGNIEAR
+549 PVIAYVRGNIEAR
-562 SGHLERALEYYGKTL
+562 SGHLDRALEYYGKALNADT
-577 KSDNTHIRARLNR
+577 NHIRARLNR

-625 EAEMMLG
+625 EAQMMLG
-632 EWAQARDDLDI
+632 EWSQARENLDI
-643 VLEKAPHHHQALTQ
+643 VLEKSPHHHQALTQ

-664 LERPERAETPLNEA
+664 LDRPERAETPLNEA
-678 LRIAPEYAPAWH
+678 LRIAPDYAAAWH

-699 GRNDNAMSDFEAAVK
+699 GRHDNAMSDFEAAVK
-714 ADPQHLDSRLHIAAM
+714 TDPHHLDSRLHIAAM
-729 YHEAEHFDA
+729 HHEAEQFDIA
-738 AESAWRAVL
+738 AAAWRAVL
-747 QLDPDHIV
+747 QIDPDHLV

>member
-1 MEPITALFG
+1 MVPITALFG

-100 ESIDNL
+100 ESIDNI

-151 SHQMD
+151 LHQMD

-293 EDPNQ
+293 EDPSQ

-311 EGETSKAFDAVDK
+311 EGETSKALDAVDK

-510 LLSEDDSSAAAEAAL
+510 LLPEDDSSAAAEAAL

-764 VKLMAQ
+764 VKLMAR

>member
-23 LKQNHEKMQK
+23 LKQNHEKMLK

-47 HFVHLNN
+47 HFMQLNN
-54 QVADTNARLV
+54 QVSD
-64 ALNGMVD
+64 LNTQLTTLNNMVD

-78 ELDGALKAYSTI
+78 ELDGALKAYNTI
-90 TQLEQVGQLD
+90 FQLEQLD
-100 ESIDNL
+100 KKGESIDQSHAFV
-106 ELFGNALT
+106 EALS

-123 SVESEVGATNL
+123 SVESEVGATNI

-151 SHQMD
+151 THQMN
-156 VKSLGLKPVSAHKLG
+156 VQTLGLKPVSAHKLG
-171 HATMSLRR
+171 HAAMSLRR
-179 YDWAETSFG
+179 YDWAETCFG

-203 LEFIAIERGDEP
+203 LEFIAIERGDEV

-224 MTVNPDNPEL
+224 MTVSPDNPDL

-273 LRARAGSHSE
+273 LRARAGSRSE

-293 EDPNQ
+293 EDPSQ
-298 AKDWLSYATLLYQ
+298 AKDWLSYANLLHE
-311 EGETSKAFDAVDK
+311 EGEVSKALDSVNK
-324 CLELDR
+324 CLDLDR
-330 QSGDGWA
+330 QNGDAWA
-337 LCATILAPKQNRL
+337 LSATILATKPNRL
-350 KEALKAAIHAVA
+350 KEALKSAIHAVA
-362 LDAGGVEL
+362 LDAGGSDL

-376 LLLADGQAT
+376 LLAADGQAT
-385 AAEESLTKALDKDM
+385 AAEESLVKALDKDM
-399 MNGELRAKIATRYL
+399 MNGELRARIATRYL
-413 LDGRPDEAQ
+413 LDGRPDDAQ
-422 NLLDKTP
+422 GLLDSTP

-464 SVAIAA
+464 SVAISA

-490 TQRLLRNLD
+490 TQRLLRNMD
-499 AAEEALTRARR
+499 GAEEALTRARR
-510 LLSEDDSSAAAEAAL
+510 LLPEGDSSAAAEAAL

-549 SVITYVRGNIEAR
+549 PVISYVRGNIEAR
-562 SGHLERALEYYGKTL
+562 SGHLDRALEYYGKTL
-577 KSDNTHIRARLNR
+577 KSDTNHIRARLNR

-595 AMDEGRKALDDAEIL
+595 ALDEGRKALDDAEIL

-632 EWAQARDDLDI
+632 EWSRAREDLDI

-664 LERPERAETPLNEA
+664 LDRPERAETPLNEA
-678 LRIAPEYAPAWH
+678 LRIAPNYAPAWH

-729 YHEAEHFDA
+729 HHEAEQFDVA
-738 AESAWRAVL
+738 APAWREVL
-747 QLDPDHIV
+747 QIDPDHVV

-764 VKLMAQ
+764 VKLMA

>member
-23 LKQNHEKMQK
+23 LKQNHEKMLK

-47 HFVHLNN
+47 HFMQLND
-54 QVADTNARLV
+54 QVADVNARLSS
-64 ALNGMVD
+64 LNNMVD
-71 ALRATNP
+71 ALRATKP
-78 ELDGALKAYSTI
+78 DLDGALMAYTTI
-90 TQLEQVGQLD
+90 TNLEQSGQSIND
-100 ESIDNL
+100 AES
-106 ELFGNALT
+106 FRQALH
-114 ALETLVSPI
+114 ALETLVSTI
-123 SVESEVGATNL
+123 SVESPVGATDL
-134 LTQTSSN
+134 LNQTTSN
-141 MVMRLIEIFD
+141 MVMRLIELFD
-151 SHQMD
+151 THQMD
-156 VKSLGLKPVSAHKLG
+156 VTTLGLKPVSAHKLG

-179 YDWAETSFG
+179 YDWAETCFG
-188 IAYASSPGNANVLEA
+188 IAYASSPGNANVLES
-203 LEFIAIERGDEP
+203 LEYIAIERGDEV

-224 MTVNPDNPEL
+224 MTVNPDNPDL

-242 AKMGD
+242 AKLGD

-259 LGLDTPADR
+259 LGLDTAADR

-273 LRARAGSHSE
+273 LRARAGSRSE

-293 EDPNQ
+293 EDPSQ
-298 AKDWLSYATLLYQ
+298 AKDWLSYANLLYQ
-311 EGETSKAFDAVDK
+311 DGETSKALDAVDK
-324 CLELDR
+324 CLAIDR
-330 QSGDGWA
+330 QSGGAWA
-337 LCATILAPKQNRL
+337 LSAIILAPKQNRL
-350 KEALKAAIHAVA
+350 KDALKSAIHAVA
-362 LDAGGVEL
+362 LDAGGVNL

-385 AAEESLTKALDKDM
+385 AAEESLTKALEKDM
-399 MNGELRAKIATRYL
+399 MNGELRARIATRYL
-413 LDGRPDEAQ
+413 VDGRPDEAQ
-422 NLLDKTP
+422 RLLDTTP

-449 DKTRDGTGETDATLL
+449 DKARDGTGETDATLL

-480 LGVAWLGLAR
+480 LGVAWLGHAR
-490 TQRLLRNLD
+490 THRLLRNLD
-499 AAEEALTRARR
+499 AAEESLTRARR
-510 LLSEDDSSAAAEAAL
+510 LLPEDDSSAAAEAAL

-549 SVITYVRGNIEAR
+549 PVITYVRGNIEAR
-562 SGHLERALEYYGKTL
+562 SGHLGLALEYYGKTL
-577 KSDNTHIRARLNR
+577 KADTNHIRARLNR

-595 AMDEGRKALDDAEIL
+595 AMDEARKALDDAEIL

-632 EWAQARDDLDI
+632 EWARARDDLDI

-664 LERPERAETPLNEA
+664 LDRPERAETPLNEA
-678 LRIAPEYAPAWH
+678 LRINPDYAPAWH

-699 GRNDNAMSDFEAAVK
+699 GRNDNAMSDFEAAIK

-729 YHEAEHFDA
+729 YHESEHFDA
-738 AESAWRAVL
+738 AGSAWRAVL

-755 AKTRLDECE
+755 AKARLDECE
-764 VKLMAQ
+764 AKLVA

>member
-23 LKQNHEKMQK
+23 LKQNHEKMLK

-47 HFVHLNN
+47 HFMQLNN
-54 QVADTNARLV
+54 QVSD
-64 ALNGMVD
+64 LNTQLTTLNNMVD

-78 ELDGALKAYSTI
+78 ELDGALKAYNTI
-90 TQLEQVGQLD
+90 FQLEQLD
-100 ESIDNL
+100 KKGESID
-106 ELFGNALT
+106 ESHAFTEALS

-123 SVESEVGATNL
+123 SVESEVGATNI

-151 SHQMD
+151 THQMN
-156 VKSLGLKPVSAHKLG
+156 VQALGLKPVSAHKLG
-171 HATMSLRR
+171 HAAMSLRR
-179 YDWAETSFG
+179 YDWAETCFG
-188 IAYASSPGNANVLEA
+188 IAYASSPGNSNVLEA
-203 LEFIAIERGDEP
+203 LEFIAIERGDEV

-224 MTVNPDNPEL
+224 MTVSPDNPDL

-273 LRARAGSHSE
+273 LRARAGSRSE

-293 EDPNQ
+293 EDPSQ
-298 AKDWLSYATLLYQ
+298 AKDWLSYANLLHE
-311 EGETSKAFDAVDK
+311 EGEVSKALDSVNK
-324 CLELDR
+324 CLDLDR
-330 QSGDGWA
+330 QNGDAWA
-337 LCATILAPKQNRL
+337 LSATILATKPNRL
-350 KEALKAAIHAVA
+350 KEALKSAIHAVA
-362 LDAGGVEL
+362 LDAGGCDL

-376 LLLADGQAT
+376 LLAADGQAT
-385 AAEESLTKALDKDM
+385 AAEESLVKALDKDM
-399 MNGELRAKIATRYL
+399 MNGELRARIATRYL
-413 LDGRPDEAQ
+413 LDGRPDDAQ
-422 NLLDKTP
+422 GLLDSTP

-464 SVAIAA
+464 SVAISA

-490 TQRLLRNLD
+490 TQRLLRNMD
-499 AAEEALTRARR
+499 GAEEALTRARR
-510 LLSEDDSSAAAEAAL
+510 LLPEGDSSAAAEAAL

-549 SVITYVRGNIEAR
+549 PVISYVRGNIEAR
-562 SGHLERALEYYGKTL
+562 SGHLDRALEYYGKTL
-577 KSDNTHIRARLNR
+577 KSDTNHIRARLNR

-595 AMDEGRKALDDAEIL
+595 ALDEGRKALDDAEIL

-632 EWAQARDDLDI
+632 EWSRAREDLDI

-664 LERPERAETPLNEA
+664 LDRPERAETPLNEA
-678 LRIAPEYAPAWH
+678 LRIAPNYAPAWH

-729 YHEAEHFDA
+729 HHEAEQFDA
-738 AESAWRAVL
+738 AAPAWREVL
-747 QLDPDHIV
+747 QIDPDHVV

-764 VKLMAQ
+764 VKLIA

>member
-23 LKQNHEKMQK
+23 LKQNHEKMLK

-47 HFVHLNN
+47 HFMQLNDQVSDLNTQLTTLNN
-54 QVADTNARLV
+54 
-64 ALNGMVD
+64 MVD

-78 ELDGALKAYSTI
+78 ELDGALKAYNTI
-90 TQLEQVGQLD
+90 FQLEQLD
-100 ESIDNL
+100 KKGESID
-106 ELFGNALT
+106 ESHAFIEALS

-123 SVESEVGATNL
+123 SVESEVGATNI

-151 SHQMD
+151 THQMN
-156 VKSLGLKPVSAHKLG
+156 VQTLGLKPVSAHKLG
-171 HATMSLRR
+171 HAAMSLRR
-179 YDWAETSFG
+179 YDWAETCFG

-203 LEFIAIERGDEP
+203 LEFIAIERGDEV

-224 MTVNPDNPEL
+224 MTVSPDNPDL

-273 LRARAGSHSE
+273 LRARAGSRSE

-293 EDPNQ
+293 EDPSQ
-298 AKDWLSYATLLYQ
+298 AKDWLSYANLLHE
-311 EGETSKAFDAVDK
+311 EGEVSKALDSVNK
-324 CLELDR
+324 CLDLDR
-330 QSGDGWA
+330 QNGDAWA
-337 LCATILAPKQNRL
+337 LSATILATKPNRL
-350 KEALKAAIHAVA
+350 KEALKSAIHAVA
-362 LDAGGVEL
+362 LDAGGCDL

-376 LLLADGQAT
+376 LLAADGQAT
-385 AAEESLTKALDKDM
+385 AAEESLVKALDKDM
-399 MNGELRAKIATRYL
+399 MNGELRARIATRYL
-413 LDGRPDEAQ
+413 LDGRPDDAQ
-422 NLLDKTP
+422 KVLDSTP

-464 SVAIAA
+464 SVAISA

-490 TQRLLRNLD
+490 TQRLLRNMD
-499 AAEEALTRARR
+499 GAEEALTRARR
-510 LLSEDDSSAAAEAAL
+510 LLPEGDSSAAAEAAL

-549 SVITYVRGNIEAR
+549 PVISYVRGNIEAR
-562 SGHLERALEYYGKTL
+562 SGHLDRALEYYGKTL
-577 KSDNTHIRARLNR
+577 KSDTNHIRARLNR

-595 AMDEGRKALDDAEIL
+595 ALDEGRKALDDAEIL

-632 EWAQARDDLDI
+632 EWSRAREDLDI

-664 LERPERAETPLNEA
+664 LDRPERAETPLNEA
-678 LRIAPEYAPAWH
+678 LRIAPNYAPAWH

-729 YHEAEHFDA
+729 HHEAEQFDVA
-738 AESAWRAVL
+738 APAWREVL
-747 QLDPDHIV
+747 QIDPDHVV

-764 VKLMAQ
+764 VKLMA

>member
-33 LNDFNIVLQESQSA
+33 LADFNILLQESQSA
-47 HFVHLNN
+47 HFTHLNT
-54 QVADTNARLV
+54 QVSDVNSRLSM
-64 ALNGMVD
+64 LNSMVD

-78 ELDGALKAYSTI
+78 ELDGALKAYSTLAH
-90 TQLEQVGQLD
+90 LEQLGEIGDSLD
-100 ESIDNL
+100 DVEP
-106 ELFGNALT
+106 FANALA

-123 SVESEVGATNL
+123 AVESIVGANDL
-134 LTQTSSN
+134 LNQTSSN
-141 MVMRLIEIFD
+141 MVMQLIEIFD
-151 SHQMD
+151 AHNMD
-156 VKSLGLKPVSAHKLG
+156 VSKIGLKPVSAHKLG
-171 HATMSLRR
+171 HATLSLRR
-179 YDWAETSFG
+179 YDWAETCFG

-203 LEFIAIERGDEP
+203 LEYIAIEKGDEV

-224 MTVNPDNPEL
+224 MTVNPDNPDL

-273 LRARAGSHSE
+273 LRARAGSRSE
-283 ALEAIEQALA
+283 ALESIEQALA
-293 EDPNQ
+293 EDPTQ
-298 AKDWLSYATLLYQ
+298 SKDWLSYANLLHQ
-311 EGETSKAFDAVDK
+311 DGEMSKALDAADK

-330 QSGDGWA
+330 QNGGAWA
-337 LCATILAPKQNRL
+337 LSATILAPKQNRL
-350 KEALKAAIHAVA
+350 KEALKAAVHAVA
-362 LDAGGVEL
+362 LNAGGVDL
-370 VLLKAD
+370 ILLKAD
-376 LLLADGQAT
+376 LLLAEGSAT
-385 AAEESLTKALDKDM
+385 AAGESLTKALEKDM
-399 MNGELRAKIATRYL
+399 MNGELRARIATRHL
-413 LDGRPDEAQ
+413 LDGRPDDAQ
-422 NLLDKTP
+422 KLLDETP

-449 DKTRDGTGETDATLL
+449 DKERDGTGETDATLL
-464 SVAIAA
+464 SVAISA

-480 LGVAWLGLAR
+480 LGVAWLGMAR
-490 TQRLLRNLD
+490 TNRLLRNLD

-510 LLSEDDSSAAAEAAL
+510 LLAEDDSSAAAEAAL

-530 GDITAAASLID
+530 GDVTAAANLID

-549 SVITYVRGNIEAR
+549 AVISYVRGNIEAR
-562 SGHLERALEYYGKTL
+562 TGHLDRALEYYGKTL
-577 KSDNTHIRARLNR
+577 KIDHTHIRARLNR

-595 AMDEGRKALDDAEIL
+595 AIDEGRKALDDAEIL

-625 EAEMMLG
+625 EAGMMLG
-632 EWAQARDDLDI
+632 EWAKAREDLDI
-643 VLEKAPHHHQALTQ
+643 VLERAPHHHQAMTQ

-664 LERPERAETPLNEA
+664 LGRPERAEAPLNDA
-678 LRIAPEYAPAWH
+678 LRIAPNHAPAWH

-699 GRNDNAMSDFEAAVK
+699 GRDDNALSDFEAAVK
-714 ADPQHLDSRLHIAAM
+714 SEADHLDAHLHIAAM
-729 YHEAEHFDA
+729 HHEAERFDQA
-738 AESAWRAVL
+738 GAAWRAVL
-747 QLDPDHIV
+747 NLDPDHVV
-755 AKTRLDECE
+755 AKTRLSECE

>member
-23 LKQNHEKMQK
+23 LKQNHEKMLK

-47 HFVHLNN
+47 HFMQLNDQVSDLNTQLTTLNN
-54 QVADTNARLV
+54 
-64 ALNGMVD
+64 MVD

-78 ELDGALKAYSTI
+78 ELDGALKAYNTI
-90 TQLEQVGQLD
+90 FQLEQLSKNG
-100 ESIDNL
+100 ESID
-106 ELFGNALT
+106 ESHAFIEALS

-123 SVESEVGATNL
+123 SVENEVGAANI

-151 SHQMD
+151 THQMN
-156 VKSLGLKPVSAHKLG
+156 VQTLGLKPVSAHKLG
-171 HATMSLRR
+171 HAAMSLRR
-179 YDWAETSFG
+179 YDWAETCFG

-203 LEFIAIERGDEP
+203 LEFIAIERGDEV

-224 MTVNPDNPEL
+224 MTVSPDNPDL
-234 LRAHAHLL
+234 LRSHAHLL

-273 LRARAGSHSE
+273 LRARAGSRSE

-298 AKDWLSYATLLYQ
+298 AKDWLSYATLLHE
-311 EGETSKAFDAVDK
+311 EGEVGKALDSVNK
-324 CLELDR
+324 CLDLDR
-330 QSGDGWA
+330 QNGDAWA
-337 LCATILAPKQNRL
+337 LSATILAAKPNRL
-350 KEALKAAIHAVA
+350 KEALKSAIHAVA
-362 LDAGGVEL
+362 LDAGGCDL

-376 LLLADGQAT
+376 LLAADGQAT
-385 AAEESLTKALDKDM
+385 AAEESLIKALDKDM
-399 MNGELRAKIATRYL
+399 MNGELRARIATRYL
-413 LDGRPDEAQ
+413 LDGRPDDAQ
-422 NLLDKTP
+422 RLLDATP

-464 SVAIAA
+464 SVAISA

-490 TQRLLRNLD
+490 TQRLLRNMD
-499 AAEEALTRARR
+499 GAEEALTRARR
-510 LLSEDDSSAAAEAAL
+510 LLPEGDSSAAAEAAL

-549 SVITYVRGNIEAR
+549 PVISYVRGNIEAR
-562 SGHLERALEYYGKTL
+562 TGHLDRALEYYGKTL
-577 KSDNTHIRARLNR
+577 KSDTNHIRARLNR

-595 AMDEGRKALDDAEIL
+595 ALDEGRKALDDAEIL

-632 EWAQARDDLDI
+632 EWSRAREDLDI

-664 LERPERAETPLNEA
+664 LDRPERAETPLNEA
-678 LRIAPEYAPAWH
+678 LRIAPNYAPAWH

-714 ADPQHLDSRLHIAAM
+714 ANPQHLDSRLHIAAM
-729 YHEAEHFDA
+729 HHEAEQFDVA
-738 AESAWRAVL
+738 APAWREVL
-747 QLDPDHIV
+747 QIDPDHVV

-764 VKLMAQ
+764 AKLIAQ

>member
-23 LKQNHEKMQK
+23 LKQNHEKMLK

-47 HFVHLNN
+47 HFMQLNN
-54 QVADTNARLV
+54 QVSD
-64 ALNGMVD
+64 LNTQLNTLNNMVD

-78 ELDGALKAYSTI
+78 ELDGALKAYNTI
-90 TQLEQVGQLD
+90 FQLEQLEKKG
-100 ESIDNL
+100 ESID
-106 ELFGNALT
+106 ESHAFIEALS

-123 SVESEVGATNL
+123 SVESEVGATNI

-151 SHQMD
+151 THQMN
-156 VKSLGLKPVSAHKLG
+156 VQTLGLKPVSAHKLG
-171 HATMSLRR
+171 HAAMSLRR
-179 YDWAETSFG
+179 YDWAETCFG

-203 LEFIAIERGDEP
+203 LEFIAIERGDEV

-224 MTVNPDNPEL
+224 MTVSPDNPNL

-273 LRARAGSHSE
+273 LRARAGSRSE

-293 EDPNQ
+293 EDPSQ
-298 AKDWLSYATLLYQ
+298 AKDWLSYANLLHE
-311 EGETSKAFDAVDK
+311 EGEVSKALDSVNK
-324 CLELDR
+324 CLDLDR
-330 QSGDGWA
+330 QNGDAWA
-337 LCATILAPKQNRL
+337 LSATILATKPNRL
-350 KEALKAAIHAVA
+350 KEALKSAIHAVA
-362 LDAGGVEL
+362 LDAGGCDL

-376 LLLADGQAT
+376 LLAADGQAT
-385 AAEESLTKALDKDM
+385 AAEESLVKALDKDM
-399 MNGELRAKIATRYL
+399 MNGELRARIATRYL
-413 LDGRPDEAQ
+413 LDGRPDDAQ
-422 NLLDKTP
+422 GLLDSTP

-464 SVAIAA
+464 SVAISA

-490 TQRLLRNLD
+490 TQRLLRNMD
-499 AAEEALTRARR
+499 GAEEALTRARR
-510 LLSEDDSSAAAEAAL
+510 LLPEGDSSAAAEAAL

-549 SVITYVRGNIEAR
+549 PVISYVRGNIEAR
-562 SGHLERALEYYGKTL
+562 SGHLDRALEYYGKTL
-577 KSDNTHIRARLNR
+577 KSDTNHIRARLNR

-595 AMDEGRKALDDAEIL
+595 ALDEGRKALDDAEIL

-632 EWAQARDDLDI
+632 EWSRAREDLDI

-664 LERPERAETPLNEA
+664 LDRPERAETPLNEA
-678 LRIAPEYAPAWH
+678 LRIAPNYAPAWH

-729 YHEAEHFDA
+729 HHEAEQFDVA
-738 AESAWRAVL
+738 APAWREVL
-747 QLDPDHIV
+747 QIDPDHVV

-764 VKLMAQ
+764 VKLMA

>member
-23 LKQNHEKMQK
+23 LKQNHEKMLK
-33 LNDFNIVLQESQSA
+33 LNDFNILLQESQSA
-47 HFVHLNN
+47 HFMQLNSQVSDLNSQLSLLNN
-54 QVADTNARLV
+54 
-64 ALNGMVD
+64 MVD

-78 ELDGALKAYSTI
+78 ELDGALKAYNTI
-90 TQLEQVGQLD
+90 TQLEQYAKNN
-100 ESIDNL
+100 SID
-106 ELFGNALT
+106 ETQPFSEALS

-123 SVESEVGATNL
+123 SVESEVGAANL

-141 MVMRLIEIFD
+141 MVMRLIEIID
-151 SHQMD
+151 DHQMNVQD
-156 VKSLGLKPVSAHKLG
+156 LGLKPVSAHKLG

-179 YDWAETSFG
+179 YDWAETCFG

-203 LEFIAIERGDEP
+203 LEFIAIERGDEV

-224 MTVNPDNPEL
+224 MTINPDNPNL

-242 AKMGD
+242 SKMGD

-273 LRARAGSHSE
+273 LRARAGSRSE

-293 EDPNQ
+293 EDPSQ
-298 AKDWLSYATLLYQ
+298 AKDWLSYATLLHQ
-311 EGETSKAFDAVDK
+311 EGEVSKALDSVNKSLD
-324 CLELDR
+324 LDR
-330 QSGDGWA
+330 QNGDAWA
-337 LCATILAPKQNRL
+337 LSATILATKPNRL
-350 KEALKAAIHAVA
+350 KEALKASIHAVA
-362 LDAGGVEL
+362 LDSGGCDM

-376 LLLADGQAT
+376 LLVADGQAT
-385 AAEESLTKALDKDM
+385 AAEESLVKALEKDM

-413 LDGRPDEAQ
+413 LDGRPDDAQ
-422 NLLDKTP
+422 GLLDTTP

-464 SVAIAA
+464 SVAISA

-490 TQRLLRNLD
+490 TQRLLRNMD
-499 AAEEALTRARR
+499 GAEEALTRARR
-510 LLSEDDSSAAAEAAL
+510 LLPEDDSSAAAEAAL

-530 GDITAAASLID
+530 GDITTAANQID

-549 SVITYVRGNIEAR
+549 PVISYVRGNIEAR
-562 SGHLERALEYYGKTL
+562 SGHLDRALEYYGKTL
-577 KSDNTHIRARLNR
+577 KADTNLIRARLNR
-590 CSIYM
+590 CSIHM
-595 AMDEGRKALDDAEIL
+595 ALDEGRKALDDAEIL

-632 EWAQARDDLDI
+632 EWTRAREDLDI

-678 LRIAPEYAPAWH
+678 LRIAPNFAPAWH

-729 YHEAEHFDA
+729 HHEAEQFDA
-738 AESAWRAVL
+738 AAPAWREVL
-747 QLDPDHIV
+747 QIDPDHVV

-764 VKLMAQ
+764 VKLMAH

>member
-23 LKQNHEKMQK
+23 LKQNHEKMLK

-47 HFVHLNN
+47 HFMQLND
-54 QVADTNARLV
+54 QVSD
-64 ALNGMVD
+64 LNTQLTTLNKMVD

-78 ELDGALKAYSTI
+78 ELDGALKAYNTI
-90 TQLEQVGQLD
+90 FQLEQLD
-100 ESIDNL
+100 KKGESIDQSHAFI
-106 ELFGNALT
+106 EALS

-123 SVESEVGATNL
+123 SVESEVGATNI

-151 SHQMD
+151 THQMN
-156 VKSLGLKPVSAHKLG
+156 VQTLGLKPVSAHKLG
-171 HATMSLRR
+171 HAAMSLRR
-179 YDWAETSFG
+179 YDWAETCFG

-203 LEFIAIERGDEP
+203 LEFIAIERGDEV

-224 MTVNPDNPEL
+224 MTVSPDNPDL

-273 LRARAGSHSE
+273 LRARAGSRSE

-293 EDPNQ
+293 EDPSQ
-298 AKDWLSYATLLYQ
+298 AKDWLSYANLLHE
-311 EGETSKAFDAVDK
+311 EGEVSKALDSVNK
-324 CLELDR
+324 CLDLDR
-330 QSGDGWA
+330 QNGDAWA
-337 LCATILAPKQNRL
+337 LSATILATKPNRL
-350 KEALKAAIHAVA
+350 KEALKSAIHAVA
-362 LDAGGVEL
+362 LDAGGCDL

-376 LLLADGQAT
+376 LLAADGQAT
-385 AAEESLTKALDKDM
+385 AAEESLVKALDKDM
-399 MNGELRAKIATRYL
+399 MNGELRARIATRYL
-413 LDGRPDEAQ
+413 LDGRPDDAQ
-422 NLLDKTP
+422 GLLDSTP

-464 SVAIAA
+464 SVAISA

-490 TQRLLRNLD
+490 TQRLLQNMD
-499 AAEEALTRARR
+499 GAEEALTRARR
-510 LLSEDDSSAAAEAAL
+510 LLPEGDSSAAAEAAL

-549 SVITYVRGNIEAR
+549 PVISYVRGNIEAR
-562 SGHLERALEYYGKTL
+562 SGHLDRALEYYGKTL
-577 KSDNTHIRARLNR
+577 KSDTNHIRARLNR

-595 AMDEGRKALDDAEIL
+595 ALDEGRKALDDAEIL

-632 EWAQARDDLDI
+632 EWSRAREDLDI

-664 LERPERAETPLNEA
+664 LDRPERAETPLNEA
-678 LRIAPEYAPAWH
+678 LRIAPNYAPAWH

-729 YHEAEHFDA
+729 HHEAEQFDVA
-738 AESAWRAVL
+738 APAWREVL
-747 QLDPDHIV
+747 QIDPDHVV

-764 VKLMAQ
+764 VKLIA

>member
-23 LKQNHEKMQK
+23 LKLNHEKMQK
-33 LNDFNIVLQESQSA
+33 LSDVNVVLQESQSA
-47 HFVHLNN
+47 HFSQLNN
-54 QVADTNARLV
+54 QVAEVNSQLF
-64 ALNGMVD
+64 ALRSMVD
-71 ALRATNP
+71 ALRAAKP
-78 ELDGALKAYSTI
+78 ELDGALKAYNSI
-90 TQLEQVGQLD
+90 THLEQVDSFGQ
-100 ESIDNL
+100 SIDDKHHVA
-106 ELFGNALT
+106 NAVE
-114 ALETLVSPI
+114 ALETLVSTV
-123 SVESEVGATNL
+123 SVETKIGATEL
-134 LTQTSSN
+134 LSQTNSN
-141 MVMRLIEIFD
+141 MVMRLIELFD
-151 SHQMD
+151 KHQID
-156 VKSLGLKPVSAHKLG
+156 VNKLGLKPVSAHKLG
-171 HATMSLRR
+171 HATMELRR
-179 YDWAETSFG
+179 YDWAETCFG
-188 IAYASSPGNANVLEA
+188 IAYASSPGNSNVLEA

-247 MEAERDVLRLEA
+247 IEAERDVLRLEA

-273 LRARAGSHSE
+273 LRARAGARSE

-298 AKDWLSYATLLYQ
+298 AADWCSYANLLYQ
-311 EGETSKAFDAVDK
+311 EGEISKALDAADK
-324 CLELDR
+324 CLAIDR
-330 QSGDGWA
+330 QNGSAWA
-337 LCATILAPKQNRL
+337 LTATILATKQHRL

-362 LDAGGVEL
+362 LDCGGVEL
-370 VLLKAD
+370 ILLKAD
-376 LLLADGQAT
+376 LLLADNQPT
-385 AAEESLTKALDKDM
+385 AAEESLAKALEKDM

-413 LDGRPDEAQ
+413 LDGRPDAAQ
-422 NLLDKTP
+422 QLLDTTP
-429 VGIDHALLHVVEGRL
+429 LGIDHALLHVVEGRL

-449 DKTRDGTGETDATLL
+449 DKVRDGTGETDATLL

-470 FEGALKLNRE
+470 FEGALKLDRE
-480 LGVAWLGLAR
+480 LGVAWLGMAR

-510 LLSEDDSSAAAEAAL
+510 LLSEDDPSSAAEAAL

-530 GDITAAASLID
+530 GDIASAANLID
-541 VADIHGDS
+541 AADIHGDS
-549 SVITYVRGNIEAR
+549 PVITYVRGNIEAR
-562 SGHLERALEYYGKTL
+562 SGHLERALDYYSRTL
-577 KSDNTHIRARLNR
+577 KLDTNHIRARLNR
-590 CSIYM
+590 CSIHM
-595 AMDEGRKALDDAEIL
+595 AMGEGRKALDDAEIL

-625 EAEMMLG
+625 EAEMMLN
-632 EWAQARDDLDI
+632 EWSRAREDLDV

-664 LERPERAETPLNEA
+664 LDRPERAETPLNEA
-678 LRIAPEYAPAWH
+678 LRIAPDYAPAWH

-699 GRNDNAMSDFEAAVK
+699 GRHDNAMSDFEAAVK
-714 ADPQHLDSRLHIAAM
+714 ADTQHLDSRLHIAAM
-729 YHEAEHFDA
+729 HHEAEQFDLA
-738 AESAWRAVL
+738 ATAWRSVL
-747 QLDPDHIV
+747 QIDPDNLV

-764 VKLMAQ
+764 VKLMA

>member
-23 LKQNHEKMQK
+23 LKQNHEKMLK

-47 HFVHLNN
+47 HFMQLNDQVSDLNTQLTTLNN
-54 QVADTNARLV
+54 
-64 ALNGMVD
+64 MVD

-78 ELDGALKAYSTI
+78 ELDGALKAYNTI
-90 TQLEQVGQLD
+90 FQLEQLD
-100 ESIDNL
+100 KKGESIDQSHAFV
-106 ELFGNALT
+106 EALS

-123 SVESEVGATNL
+123 SVESEVGATNI

-151 SHQMD
+151 THQMN
-156 VKSLGLKPVSAHKLG
+156 VQTLGLKPVSAHKLG
-171 HATMSLRR
+171 HAAMSLRR
-179 YDWAETSFG
+179 YDWAETCFG

-203 LEFIAIERGDEP
+203 LEFIAIERGDEV

-224 MTVNPDNPEL
+224 MTVSPDNPDL

-273 LRARAGSHSE
+273 LRARAGSRSE

-293 EDPNQ
+293 EDPSQ
-298 AKDWLSYATLLYQ
+298 AKDWLSYANLLHE
-311 EGETSKAFDAVDK
+311 EGEVSKALDSVNK
-324 CLELDR
+324 CLDLDR
-330 QSGDGWA
+330 QNGDAWA
-337 LCATILAPKQNRL
+337 LSATILATKPNRL
-350 KEALKAAIHAVA
+350 KEALKSAIHAVA
-362 LDAGGVEL
+362 LDAGGSDL

-376 LLLADGQAT
+376 LLAADGQAT
-385 AAEESLTKALDKDM
+385 AAEESLVKALDKDM
-399 MNGELRAKIATRYL
+399 MNGELRARIATRYL
-413 LDGRPDEAQ
+413 LDGRPDDAQ
-422 NLLDKTP
+422 GLLDSTP

-464 SVAIAA
+464 SVAISA

-490 TQRLLRNLD
+490 TQRLLRNMD
-499 AAEEALTRARR
+499 GAEEALTRARR
-510 LLSEDDSSAAAEAAL
+510 LLPEGDSSAAAEAAL

-549 SVITYVRGNIEAR
+549 PVISYVRGNIEAR
-562 SGHLERALEYYGKTL
+562 SGHLDRALEYYGKTL
-577 KSDNTHIRARLNR
+577 KSDTNHIRARLNR

-595 AMDEGRKALDDAEIL
+595 ALDEGRKALDDAEIL

-632 EWAQARDDLDI
+632 EWSRAREDLDI
-643 VLEKAPHHHQALTQ
+643 VLEKAPHHYQALTQ

-664 LERPERAETPLNEA
+664 LDRPERAETPLNEA
-678 LRIAPEYAPAWH
+678 LRIAPNYAPAWH

-729 YHEAEHFDA
+729 HHEAEQFDVA
-738 AESAWRAVL
+738 APAWREVL
-747 QLDPDHIV
+747 QIDPDHVV

-764 VKLMAQ
+764 VKLMA

>member
-23 LKQNHEKMQK
+23 LKQNHEKMLK

-47 HFVHLNN
+47 HFMQLNN
-54 QVADTNARLV
+54 QVSD
-64 ALNGMVD
+64 LNIQLTTLNNMVD

-78 ELDGALKAYSTI
+78 ELDGALKAYNTI
-90 TQLEQVGQLD
+90 FQLEQLSKNG
-100 ESIDNL
+100 ESID
-106 ELFGNALT
+106 ESHAFIEALS

-123 SVESEVGATNL
+123 SVENEVGAANI

-151 SHQMD
+151 THQMN
-156 VKSLGLKPVSAHKLG
+156 VQTLGLKPVSAHKLG
-171 HATMSLRR
+171 HAAMSLRR
-179 YDWAETSFG
+179 YDWAETCFG

-203 LEFIAIERGDEP
+203 LEFIAIERGDEV

-224 MTVNPDNPEL
+224 MTVSPDNPDL
-234 LRAHAHLL
+234 LRSHAHLL

-273 LRARAGSHSE
+273 LRARAGSRSE

-298 AKDWLSYATLLYQ
+298 AKDWLSYATLLHE
-311 EGETSKAFDAVDK
+311 EGEVGKALDSVNK
-324 CLELDR
+324 CLDLDR
-330 QSGDGWA
+330 QNGDAWA
-337 LCATILAPKQNRL
+337 LSATILAAKPNRL
-350 KEALKAAIHAVA
+350 KEALKSAIHAVA
-362 LDAGGVEL
+362 LDAGGCDL

-376 LLLADGQAT
+376 LLAADGQAT
-385 AAEESLTKALDKDM
+385 AAEESLIKALDKDM
-399 MNGELRAKIATRYL
+399 MNGELRARIATRYL
-413 LDGRPDEAQ
+413 LDGRPDDAQ
-422 NLLDKTP
+422 RLLDATP

-464 SVAIAA
+464 SVAISA

-490 TQRLLRNLD
+490 TQRLLRNMD
-499 AAEEALTRARR
+499 GAEEALTRARR
-510 LLSEDDSSAAAEAAL
+510 LLPEGDSSAAAEAAL

-549 SVITYVRGNIEAR
+549 PVISYVRGNIEAR
-562 SGHLERALEYYGKTL
+562 TGHLDRALEYYGKTL
-577 KSDNTHIRARLNR
+577 KSDTNHIRARLNR

-595 AMDEGRKALDDAEIL
+595 ALDEGRKALDDAEIL

-632 EWAQARDDLDI
+632 EWSRAREDLDI

-664 LERPERAETPLNEA
+664 LDRPERAETPLNEA
-678 LRIAPEYAPAWH
+678 LRIAPNYAPAWH

-714 ADPQHLDSRLHIAAM
+714 ANPQHLDSRLHIAAM
-729 YHEAEHFDA
+729 HHEAEQFDVA
-738 AESAWRAVL
+738 APAWREVL
-747 QLDPDHIV
+747 QIDPDHVV

-764 VKLMAQ
+764 AKLIAQ